1 MRKIRGSASAGPV
14 FPRLPRAHQND
25 GKIRPNLSEAAMK
38 KDIASLLPILL
49 ILLLFLILA
58 TAVSVLNPLF
68 ESTDEIRHYRYV
80 RHLVVNHNL
89 PVQGVEAVRSQSH
102 HPPLYY
108 LLGALASGWVNSPH
122 TPSYEQPVNPF
133 WGYRNWAVG
142 VDNKLQYLHSPSEDF
157 PFREGY
163 LAALIPR
170 WVNVLLGALTVL
182 LTYRLGRLV
191 WPERP
196 PLTWG
201 AAALVAFNPQFI
213 YLSAAMNN
221 DIIAAAMGTAVLLL
235 SLALV
240 LPRAGAA
247 EPPRLRRGQLILL
260 GLAYGLA
267 LMAKFHL
274 LILGGVIALA
284 VALAVRFKSTAAPA
298 GSRRVMVPWLR
309 GVGIVV
315 AAAALVAGWWFIRNW
330 ILYGDPTALNKVN
343 ELWLGR
349 SAGGNWWALQQG
361 LPYLWSSLW
370 ARFGYGQIPL
380 PQTFYTAL
388 LVLCLLA
395 LAGYL
400 FPQRRRIPLNALLIL
415 VATVLGFTA
424 VVFYYILTQPAG
436 PMGRFLFPALP
447 ALAVLL
453 VEGFDRWPP
462 FGRRPVWTATA
473 VTLVMGA
480 FALVALGSYLIPAV
494 SYPAPA
500 ASPPP
505 GQPLPVQFAD
515 VARVLSV
522 DIQPDTLLPGAPLFV
537 TVVWEPLCQTEQPY
551 AVYVHLIDEADVLI
565 AQRDT
570 WPGLGRAPT
579 TNWQLGRSFVDTY
592 RVDLPSTA
600 YAPNQATIRIG
611 LYESTLGRLPVFGP
625 DQQPRGDGVTVGAVT
640 VAPHLGPWPNPQRV
654 NFGDEITLVGYTME
668 PRSLAAGET
677 FTLTLYW
684 QPRPENPPR
693 YDYSVFAQV
702 IDPQWHVWGSRDG
715 AGPGWSPGHVVQD
728 VRPITLLHETPPGSY
743 PLQVGLYDG
752 ATGRLPVIAPQGH
765 YVDERVLL
773 GPVRVHE

>member
-1 MRKIRGSASAGPV
+1 
-14 FPRLPRAHQND
+14 
-25 GKIRPNLSEAAMK
+25 MK
-38 KDIASLLPILL
+38 TQTVSSLPILL

-80 RHLVVNHNL
+80 RHLVVSHNL
-89 PVQGVEAVRSQSH
+89 PVQGAEALRSQSH

-108 LLGALASGWVNSPH
+108 LLSALASGWVTSPH
-122 TPSYEQPVNPF
+122 TPAYEQPVNPF

-142 VDNKLQYLHSPSEDF
+142 VDNKLQYLHSPAEEF
-157 PFREGY
+157 PFRGGY

-182 LTYRLGRLV
+182 LTYRLGRLA

-196 PLTWG
+196 SLAWGG
-201 AAALVAFNPQFI
+201 AALIAFNPQFI

-221 DIIAAAMGTAVLLL
+221 DVIAAATGAAVLLL
-235 SLALV
+235 SLELI
-240 LPRAGAA
+240 LPRAHAVRPDG
-247 EPPRLRRGQLILL
+247 LRRGPLIRL
-260 GLAYGLA
+260 GLVYGLA
-267 LMAKFHL
+267 LLAKFHL

-284 VALAVRFKSTAAPA
+284 IALAALSRTTARRSPAPPAGPGSADHLGRRSSFAPA
-298 GSRRVMVPWLR
+298 GWRTLARPWLR
-309 GVGIVV
+309 GMGIVI

-330 ILYGDPTALNKVN
+330 MLYGDPTALNKVN

-349 SAGGNWWALQQG
+349 PAGGNWWALQQG

-388 LVLCLLA
+388 LILCLLA

-400 FPQRRRIPLNALLIL
+400 FPRRPKFPPDALLIL
-415 VATVLGFTA
+415 ATTVLGFTA

-453 VEGFDRWPP
+453 VEGLDRWPP
-462 FGRRPVWTATA
+462 FGRPPIWTAAA
-473 VTLVMGA
+473 VALVMGA
-480 FALVALGSYLIPAV
+480 FGLVALGGYLMPAV

-500 ASPPP
+500 PSSLP
-505 GQPLPVQFAD
+505 GHPLQVQFAD
-515 VARVLSV
+515 LARVLSV
-522 DIQPDTLLPGAPLFV
+522 DVQPGTLRPGEPLFV
-537 TVVWEPLCQTEQPY
+537 TVVWEPLHQAEQPY
-551 AVYVHLIDEADVLI
+551 TVYVHLIDEADVLI

-579 TNWQLGRSFVDTY
+579 TSWQPGRPFADTY
-592 RVDLPSTA
+592 RVDLPTTA
-600 YAPNQATIRIG
+600 YTPNQATIRVG
-611 LYESTLGRLPVFGP
+611 LYESTRGRLPAFGP
-625 DQQPRGDGVTVGAVT
+625 DQQPLGDGVTVGAVA
-640 VAPHLGPWPNPQRV
+640 VAPRPGPWPNPQQA
-654 NFGDEITLVGYTME
+654 NFGDEITLVGYTLQ

-684 QPRPENPPR
+684 QPHQQSPPR

-715 AGPGWSPGHVVQD
+715 AGPGWSPGAVVAD
-728 VRPITLLHETPPGSY
+728 VRPITLLPETPPGSY
-743 PLQVGLYDG
+743 PLQVGLFDG